1 MHGSGER
8 DAHNPCPVEPSN
20 AVSNGAV
27 DAAQYIRQVLH
38 LPTGLWCS
46 SGYSASALA
55 SKPGAPPTP
64 KAATLTAV
72 VPTSRPMMMSA
83 VLALISLRLD
93 GVGLSEDGV
102 NEIVVAAEPWLQGV
116 QDRRDG

>member
-1 MHGSGER
+1 MTDRTARGSSEAKTTR
-8 DAHNPCPVEPSN
+8 ADSMATSVP
-20 AVSNGAV
+20 
-27 DAAQYIRQVLH
+27 
-38 LPTGLWCS
+38 
-46 SGYSASALA
+46 
-55 SKPGAPPTP
+55 API
-64 KAATLTAV
+64 AM
-72 VPTSRPMMMSA
+72 PTSGRANAGASFTPSPTIRPMMMSA